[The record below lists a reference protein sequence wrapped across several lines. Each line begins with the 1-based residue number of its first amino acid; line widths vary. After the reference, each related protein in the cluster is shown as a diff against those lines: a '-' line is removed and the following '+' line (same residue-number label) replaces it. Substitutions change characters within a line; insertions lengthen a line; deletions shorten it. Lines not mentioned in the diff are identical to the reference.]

1 MNRVTRWLA
10 LLTFVA
16 APLVAQDSQDTGW
29 TITSFDAAYRIN
41 ADRTIDVTEQIDVDF
56 GPLQKHGIYRD
67 IPITYRKTLDA
78 GMQVAAGK
86 VKVDIDRI
94 SVTDGAGEDLGL
106 QVTRGTDARLRIG
119 DASRTVTG
127 TQRYIIHYRL
137 ARGLGFFEDHD
148 ELYWQVTGARW
159 PVPILKS
166 HATVTLGV
174 DAPADVLPWE
184 AWCYAGWPDS
194 NDNSRCTAEAS
205 GKGTWEFSAGR
216 LDPGEGLT
224 MVASFPKEI
233 ILAPTETEAIMT
245 SLGVVW
251 PLGVPMV
258 MLGFMTWLWRT
269 RGREP
274 EQGSVVPY
282 WKVPKDLRPGPAGT
296 LWDQSSDMNDIVATL
311 LDLTVRGFVR
321 ISEVAPDGLLGAV
334 DQEGFAG
341 KLLKKLGLTQTDW
354 ELERINPSGES
365 GLASYES
372 LVLDGV
378 FEGSTT
384 RRMSDLNND
393 FYKQVPKIHKALYE
407 TVVAEGLFNS
417 NPQKT
422 RVTYGVLGVV
432 IIAAGLAIGAAL
444 GNGVLVAGGVLSGIV
459 VLVFARVMPARTLK
473 GAKQWEQLRGLEE
486 YVRRAEKL
494 ELEMSQ
500 GPERTTQLFEEV
512 LPFAVAL
519 RVSDIWVKQFGP
531 ILASNPPTWYVGGT
545 PGQFNM
551 TNFSNG
557 LNGFQSAATRT
568 MGSSPGSSSGGG
580 GGGSVGGGGGGGG
593 GGSW

>member
-10 LLTFVA
+10 LLTLSA

-67 IPITYRKTLDA
+67 IPITYRKILDA
-78 GMQVAAGK
+78 GIPIGAGR
-86 VKVDIDRI
+86 VKVDIDRV
-94 SVTDGAGEDLGL
+94 SVTDGNGADLGL

-119 DASRTVTG
+119 DADRTVTG
-127 TQRYIIHYRL
+127 MQRYIIHYRL
-137 ARGLGFFEDHD
+137 ERGLGFFEDHD
-148 ELYWQVTGARW
+148 ELYWQVTGTQW
-159 PVPILKS
+159 PVPILKAR
-166 HATVTLGV
+166 ATVSIDGTGAASV
-174 DAPADVLPWE
+174 GWD
-184 AWCYAGWPDS
+184 AWCYAGWSDS
-194 NDNSRCTAEAS
+194 KDNSRCTATVNDVGGWTFTS
-205 GKGTWEFSAGR
+205 GR

-224 MVASFPKEI
+224 MVASFPKGI
-233 ILAPTETEAIMT
+233 ITAPTETEQMMR
-245 SLGVVW
+245 SLGIVW
-251 PLGVPMV
+251 PLGVPIV

-321 ISEVAPDGLLGAV
+321 ISEVAPDGLLGGL

-341 KLLKKLGLTQTDW
+341 KLLKKLGITQTDW
-354 ELERINPSGES
+354 ALERINAAGEE
-365 GLASYES
+365 GLASYET

-378 FEGSTT
+378 FEGGLT
-384 RRMSDLNND
+384 RKMSDLNNE
-393 FYKQVPKIHKALYE
+393 FYTQVPKIHSALYE
-407 TVVAEGLFNS
+407 AVVAEGLFTS
-417 NPQKT
+417 SPQKT
-422 RVTYGVLGVV
+422 RLAYGVLGVV
-432 IIAAGLAIGAAL
+432 ILAVGVAIGSAL
-444 GNGVLVAGGVLSGIV
+444 GNGVLIAGGVLSGII
-459 VLVFARVMPARTLK
+459 VLAFARAMPARTLK

-500 GPERTTQLFEEV
+500 GPERTTQLFEEL
-512 LPFAVAL
+512 LPYAVAL

-531 ILASNPPTWYVGGT
+531 ILASNPPAWYVGGT

>member
-1 MNRVTRWLA
+1 MNHLTRSVALLA
-10 LLTFVA
+10 LLAV
-16 APLVAQDSQDTGW
+16 PLAAQDSQDTGW
-29 TITSFDAAYRIN
+29 TITSFDAAYTIN
-41 ADRTIDVTEQIDVDF
+41 ADRTISVVEQIDVDF
-56 GPLQKHGIYRD
+56 GSLQKHGIYRD

-94 SVTDGAGEDLGL
+94 SVTDGTGRELGL
-106 QVTRGTDARLRIG
+106 KVTRGTEARLRIG
-119 DASRTVTG
+119 DADRTVSG
-127 TQRYIIHYRL
+127 PQRYILKYRL
-137 ARGLGFFEDHD
+137 ERGLGFFEDHD
-148 ELYWQVTGARW
+148 ELYWQVTGTRW
-159 PVPILKS
+159 PVPILAT

-174 DAPADVLPWE
+174 TATSGSMPWD

-194 NDNSRCTAEAS
+194 NDNSRCQATAS
-205 GKGTWEFSAGR
+205 GTGTWEFSTGR

-224 MVASFPKEI
+224 MVASFPKGI
-233 ILAPTETEAIMT
+233 IAAPTETEAILE

-251 PLGVPMV
+251 PLGVPMI

-321 ISEVAPDGLLGAV
+321 ITEVQPDGLLGGI
-334 DQEGFAG
+334 DQEGFTG
-341 KLLKKLGLTQTDW
+341 KLLQKLGITQTDW
-354 ELERINPSGES
+354 ELERINASGE
-365 GLASYES
+365 GELAHYET

-378 FEGSTT
+378 FAGGTT
-384 RRMSDLNND
+384 RRMSDLNNE
-393 FYKQVPKIHKALYE
+393 FYTQVPKIHTALYE
-407 TVVAEGLFNS
+407 TVVAEGLFTG

-422 RVTYGVLGVV
+422 RVAYGVLGVV
-432 IIAAGLAIGAAL
+432 IIAVGVAIGSAL
-444 GNGVLVAGGVLSGIV
+444 GNGVLVAGGVLSGII
-459 VLVFARVMPARTLK
+459 VLAFARAMPARTLK

-500 GPERTTQLFEEV
+500 GPERTTQLFEEL

-545 PGQFNM
+545 PGHFNVN
-551 TNFSNG
+551 NFSNG
-557 LNGFQSAATRT
+557 LASFQTAATRT